1 MKTPYIEI
9 DLNKI
14 AHNASH
20 VKKMWGKVGIEVM
33 GIDKVNLGEVHI
45 AQTLVDAGI
54 TLLGDSRIEDI
65 IRMKKAGVNATFCLI
80 RTPFLSDVKRVV
92 RYADISLNTE
102 FVVIKAL
109 NKEAIK
115 QKKKH
120 KVILMVEMGDR
131 REGILPEELHDN
143 VEKILRLSNI
153 ELIGIGANFACFGG
167 IKPNQEKMNHLSL
180 LADMIEQQF
189 EIKLSI
195 ISGGNS
201 ANFIWL
207 EENGR
212 PKRVNNVRLGES
224 IFLGV
229 ETLYRNKIEG
239 LYQDAF
245 KIVAEV
251 IEVKRKPSL
260 PNGEMALNAFGEIA
274 HFEDRGVI
282 PRAILGLGREDVAI
296 DGLIPE
302 IDVDILGGSSDHLIL
317 DAKQS
322 ELKVGDT
329 VTFFPNYSAL
339 LSAMTSPFMHK
350 KFIRE
355 RERRV

>member
-14 AHNASH
+14 AHNASRL
-20 VKKMWGKVGIEVM
+20 KEMWGKVGIEVM
-33 GIDKVNLGEVHI
+33 GITKVDLGEPYI
-45 AQTLVDAGI
+45 AQILVNADI

-80 RTPFLSDVKRVV
+80 RTPFLLDVKRVV
-92 RYADISLNTE
+92 HYTDISFNTE
-102 FVVIKAL
+102 FVVIKSL
-109 NKEAIK
+109 NKEAVR
-115 QKKKH
+115 QQKKH
-120 KVILMVEMGDR
+120 KIILMVEMGDR
-131 REGILPEELHDN
+131 REGVLPEELHDM
-143 VEKILRLSNI
+143 VEKILLLSNI

-180 LADMIEQQF
+180 LADTIEQQF
-189 EIKLSI
+189 NIKLSV

-201 ANFIWL
+201 ANYIWL
-207 EENGR
+207 QEGGR
-212 PKRVNNVRLGES
+212 PGRVNNVRLGES

-229 ETLYRNKIEG
+229 ETLYRRPIKG
-239 LYQDAF
+239 LHQNAI

-260 PNGEMALNAFGEIA
+260 PNGEMALNAFGETP
-274 HFEDRGVI
+274 HFEDRGII

-296 DGLIPE
+296 DGLTPQ
-302 IDVDILGGSSDHLIL
+302 IDVDILGGSSDHMIL

-322 ELKVGDT
+322 GLKVGDT
-329 VTFFPNYSAL
+329 VTFSPNYSAL
-339 LSAMTSPFMHK
+339 LAAMTSPFVRK
-350 KFIRE
+350 KFIGVDR
-355 RERRV
+355 

>member
-1 MKTPYIEI
+1 MRTPYIEI

-14 AHNASH
+14 AHNASRI
-20 VKKMWGKVGIEVM
+20 KEMWGEVGIEVM
-33 GIDKVNLGEVHI
+33 GIDKVNLGEAHI

-54 TLLGDSRIEDI
+54 GLLGDSRIEDI
-65 IRMKKAGVNATFCLI
+65 IRMKKAGVDATFCLI

-92 RYADISLNTE
+92 RYVDISLNTE

-120 KVILMVEMGDR
+120 QVILMVEMGDR
-131 REGILPEELHDN
+131 REGILPEHLHDN
-143 VEKILRLSNI
+143 VEKILRLPNI

-189 EIKLSI
+189 SIKLSI

-207 EENGR
+207 QENGR
-212 PKRVNNVRLGES
+212 PGRVNNVRLGES

-229 ETLYRNKIEG
+229 ETLYRHKIEG

-251 IEVKRKPSL
+251 IEAKRKPSL
-260 PNGEMALNAFGEIA
+260 PNGEMALNAFGEIP
-274 HFEDRGVI
+274 HFEDRGII
-282 PRAILGLGREDVAI
+282 PRVILGLGREDVAI
-296 DGLIPE
+296 DGLTPQ
-302 IDVDILGGSSDHLIL
+302 IDVDILGGSSDHMIL

-322 ELKVGDT
+322 GLKVGDT
-329 VTFFPNYSAL
+329 VTFSPNYSAL
-339 LSAMTSPFMHK
+339 LSAMTSPFIHK
-350 KFIRE
+350 KFKSQVLE
-355 RERRV
+355 LL